1 MEAHLGGEVE
11 VLKREKIDSPRAK
24 STGVS
29 FKSEEL
35 GRGDNVLESG
45 LLKRRE
51 GEGEDRAGALRK
63 RQGCCE
69 KEPMRPL
76 IPRGR

>member
-35 GRGDNVLESG
+35 GRGDNVLESS

-51 GEGEDRAGALRK
+51 E
-63 RQGCCE
+63 
-69 KEPMRPL
+69 
-76 IPRGR
+76 